1 MKVVGLI
8 DGSGGARDYVC
19 ESMTNRFD
27 GAVSSRDVAIPG
39 KPDMIF
45 SWRFVISADLEK
57 HVRRGAV
64 LVCFD
69 LGYFDE
75 GKYDNFS
82 ISINGIHGHSMEVS
96 GILDAP
102 PRPHPPIQRWR
113 PGGEYVQIISP
124 GWLHDP
130 SLRAAAS
137 NLPAGWVVDTTE
149 QAIEAFNRPVK
160 VRHHPKGLPPGHPK
174 ISPLAHTF
182 DETYV
187 SVSYASNAAIQ
198 TILAGVPT
206 VVQHPRCPAYEIA
219 SHTLALSHPPGREA
233 WAHKLSYRQYGML
246 VESEQKAAQEYIERG
261 YEQAKKKGPL
271 LDPLETYGIRR
282 EK

>member
-1 MKVVGLI
+1 VGLV
-8 DGSGGARDYVC
+8 DGSNGARDYVTQMMA
-19 ESMTNRFD
+19 ERFC
-27 GAVSSRDVAIPG
+27 GVVSSRNSDIPRE
-39 KPDMIF
+39 PDMIF
-45 SWRFVISADLEK
+45 SWRFRISPDLEK

-75 GKYDNFS
+75 NKYDNFS
-82 ISINGIHGHSMEVS
+82 ISINGIHGQSMGVD
-96 GILDAP
+96 GILDLP
-102 PRPHPPIQRWR
+102 PRRHPRIWSWR
-113 PGGEYVQIISP
+113 SAGEFIQIISP

-130 SLRAAAS
+130 TLRAAAS
-137 NLPAGWVVDTTE
+137 ELPAGWVIDTTG
-149 QAIEAFNRPVK
+149 QAIAAFNRPVK
-160 VRHHPKGLPPGHPK
+160 VRHHPKGLPPGMSK
-174 ISPLAHTF
+174 IPPLATTF

-187 SVSYASNAAIQ
+187 SISYASNAAIQ

-233 WAHKLSYRQYGML
+233 WAHRLSYRQYGML
-246 VESEQKAAQEYIERG
+246 QESEQKAAQEYIERG
-261 YEQAKKKGPL
+261 YAQAKKKGPL
-271 LDPLETYGIRR
+271 LDPLGTYGIRR